1 MNGDL
6 GKKYLKDYFEKTD
19 SLFLD
24 FLNEKI
30 RETKK
35 NDVLIADVLSR
46 FTQIARKGKKIRGAL
61 VSLGYEACGKKLTK
75 DILDTSLFVELFHA
89 AILAQDDIQDR
100 GNLRRG
106 IPTLH
111 RQVAEIGKKM
121 DITVD
126 GYHYGESIAMD
137 TFVAVYFYSID
148 KLIRSNFSDRIIL
161 DTLGIYSKY
170 AQRVTDGQ
178 TLDITGVSSR
188 STDEKYVLKMLQLKS
203 AEYTGVMPLL
213 CGASLA
219 GEKDP
224 KKLRALREYGLS
236 LGWAFQIQDDILGI
250 YAKEEEI
257 GKPVGSDIKEG
268 KNTLFI
274 YHLSKN
280 GTKEQIAFM
289 KKVLGNSSATKNDIQ
304 KLKQIL
310 IDAGSYDFVVKKG
323 WDYVKKGLK
332 VVPKITNNKR
342 LSKIFESLIY
352 YMMERT
358 L

>member
-170 AQRVTDGQ
+170 AQRVD
-178 TLDITGVSSR
+178 R
-188 STDEKYVLKMLQLKS
+188 KS
-203 AEYTGVMPLL
+203 
-213 CGASLA
+213 
-219 GEKDP
+219 
-224 KKLRALREYGLS
+224 
-236 LGWAFQIQDDILGI
+236 
-250 YAKEEEI
+250 
-257 GKPVGSDIKEG
+257 
-268 KNTLFI
+268 
-274 YHLSKN
+274 
-280 GTKEQIAFM
+280 
-289 KKVLGNSSATKNDIQ
+289 
-304 KLKQIL
+304 
-310 IDAGSYDFVVKKG
+310 VV
-323 WDYVKKGLK
+323 
-332 VVPKITNNKR
+332 
-342 LSKIFESLIY
+342 
-352 YMMERT
+352 
-358 L
+358 